1 MGIRLTVFAPRE
13 DERANEVAVHAIS
26 GGRATIGRGRDCDL
40 VLPLIFEA
48 NIDVNLQ
55 GQTVSVQLRAP
66 GTVGGE
72 YYVVL
77 CDGWI

>member
-1 MGIRLTVFAPRE
+1 MTEAQKAE
-13 DERANEVAVHAIS
+13 
-26 GGRATIGRGRDCDL
+26 RDCDL

-55 GQTVSVQLRAP
+55 GQTMSVQLRAP

-72 YYVVL
+72 YFL
-77 CDGWI
+77 GWK